1 MANLDERKEE
11 IANLISKA
19 QEAVEKGD
27 LETARN
33 LKADIDAQKKEY
45 EELEQLSKEI
55 EASAPKQDESFKD
68 EGAEVE
74 DNKDGNSGE
83 EPENK
88 PSDDKEEKSSD
99 EEKIDDKPKPDD
111 QPESE
116 AKPKPEAPTIEK
128 VEEPTEEELKK
139 EKRRSETFYGE
150 IKSKPRSKRRSIS
163 I

>member
-55 EASAPKQDESFKD
+55 EASAPKQDEPLKD

-74 DNKDGNSGE
+74 DNQDGDSGE
-83 EPENK
+83 ELENK
-88 PSDDKEEKSSD
+88 PSDDEPKGTSDKEKS
-99 EEKIDDKPKPDD
+99 DDKPEDA
-111 QPESE
+111 PEE
-116 AKPKPEAPTIEK
+116 PTIEK
-128 VEEPTEEELKK
+128 IEEPTEEEK
-139 EKRRSETFYGE
+139 EK
-150 IKSKPRSKRRSIS
+150 IKEKERNVLWRN
-163 I
+163 

>member
-1 MANLDERKEE
+1 MANLDERKKE

-55 EASAPKQDESFKD
+55 EASAPKQDEPPKD

-83 EPENK
+83 ESENL
-88 PSDDKEEKSSD
+88 SL
-99 EEKIDDKPKPDD
+99 IH
-111 QPESE
+111 
-116 AKPKPEAPTIEK
+116 I
-128 VEEPTEEELKK
+128 
-139 EKRRSETFYGE
+139 
-150 IKSKPRSKRRSIS
+150 
-163 I
+163 

>member
-11 IANLISKA
+11 IVNLISKA

-55 EASAPKQDESFKD
+55 EASAPKQDEPPKD

-74 DNKDGNSGE
+74 DNKGDSL
-83 EPENK
+83 
-88 PSDDKEEKSSD
+88 EKNQ
-99 EEKIDDKPKPDD
+99 KINHLM
-111 QPESE
+111 
-116 AKPKPEAPTIEK
+116 T
-128 VEEPTEEELKK
+128 KK
-139 EKRRSETFYGE
+139 RNRQTK
-150 IKSKPRSKRRSIS
+150 KN
-163 I
+163 

>member
-55 EASAPKQDESFKD
+55 EASAPKQDENEILALS
-68 EGAEVE
+68 AVL
-74 DNKDGNSGE
+74 
-83 EPENK
+83 
-88 PSDDKEEKSSD
+88 KSY
-99 EEKIDDKPKPDD
+99 
-111 QPESE
+111 
-116 AKPKPEAPTIEK
+116 T
-128 VEEPTEEELKK
+128 
-139 EKRRSETFYGE
+139 
-150 IKSKPRSKRRSIS
+150 PRHTR
-163 I
+163 